1 MEDFLKILEDNRDEN
16 IKIADPVEI
25 WADIFVDKLT
35 ADGKQGVIR
44 MPSKQLHDMYLDWV
58 EQLNEPS
65 YLYNQIQF
73 MVRLARLKIDGVKTG
88 IHTKTCK
95 CCSFDMDILLKYSLK

>member
-1 MEDFLKILEDNRDEN
+1 MENYLKILEDNRDEN
-16 IKIADPVEI
+16 IKIADPVEV
-25 WADIFVDKLT
+25 WADTFVARLAGSGSK
-35 ADGKQGVIR
+35 GIIKI
-44 MPSKQLHDMYLDWV
+44 PSKQLHDMYLDWV

-88 IHTKTCK
+88 IHTKICNM
-95 CCSFDMDILLKYSLK
+95 CSFDTDKLKNENN